1 VADIAEGHVSSASC
15 ILANVSMRLGRSLSL
30 DREGN
35 VVGDDEANGHLTREY
50 RAPWQHPRPE
60 AV

>member
-1 VADIAEGHVSSASC
+1 VADIAEGHVSSAAC
-15 ILANVSMRLGRSLSL
+15 ILANVSMRLGRSLTV
-30 DREGN
+30 DEVGN

-50 RAPWQHPRPE
+50 RAPWKHPRPE

>member
-1 VADIAEGHVSSASC
+1 
-15 ILANVSMRLGRSLSL
+15 MRLGRSLSL

-35 VVGDDEANGHLTREY
+35 VVGDDEANGHLTRDY

-60 AV
+60 VV